1 MLFLLFSI
9 VLFTSCSSKNTQ
21 SLDGEYYWINEYR
34 NERAFTI
41 SGNKGVI
48 DSGEAD
54 NFVINPQNETIE
66 LMGSQMLN
74 RTASYTYKDSVFTA
88 DINGVKND
96 YYKKDSDA
104 YKKTWKN
111 LDTNNILLNILS
123 PNS

>member
-1 MLFLLFSI
+1 MKKIIALLFLLFSI
-9 VLFTSCSSKNTQ
+9 VLLASCSGQNTQ
-21 SLDGEYYWINEYR
+21 VLDGEYYWINEYR

-41 SGNKGVI
+41 SGNKGAI

-54 NFVINPQNETIE
+54 NFVINPQNKTIE

-104 YKKTWKN
+104 YKKALKEFGYK
-111 LDTNNILLNILS
+111 
-123 PNS
+123 